1 MIKVTTSDGVM
12 TEFTD
17 AKGFVDLGS
26 FSDGEV
32 GTVEIQGYNNLVKE
46 FIFSSFVDYMALE
59 MTPTVSKNSIGIFLY
74 IFLKIFINKYALFIT
89 QVESRI
95 GHKFSSRGYGN
106 CESNCEC
113 LDQDCL
119 KSQCECLDPS
129 NE

>member
-59 MTPTVSKNSIGIFLY
+59 MTPMVSKNSIGIFLY
-74 IFLKIFINKYALFIT
+74 IFLKIFINKYALYYLSLRWNH
-89 QVESRI
+89 E
-95 GHKFSSRGYGN
+95 
-106 CESNCEC
+106 
-113 LDQDCL
+113 LDTNFHPVDMVIVNPIVNAL
-119 KSQCECLDPS
+119 TKTV
-129 NE
+129 